1 MDYFPLFARL
11 QGTPCLIVGGG
22 AVALRKARQLL
33 RANAAVTVVAPAF
46 DAAVT
51 ELAAAGKLRLQQR
64 DFTADCLDSVVFV
77 VAATDDQQVNAAV
90 AAAAAQAR
98 VLCNVVDDR
107 ERSTAILPAVVD
119 RSPVLIAVSSS
130 GAAPVLATRL
140 RQQLETEIAP
150 RTADL
155 ARFMGKWRDAVR
167 RRFGSIDERRRFWQ
181 SMLDSDIAAMLLDGD
196 AATAEQIF
204 AERLQAPLPAEQQA
218 GIGLI
223 VGAGP
228 GDPELLTLKAVRAL
242 NTADVVLYDRLV
254 NPEVLDYA
262 RKDAEFIYVGKQAGK
277 ASTPQAEINALLVRL
292 VSQGKRVCRLKG
304 GDPLI
309 FGRGGEELAA
319 LVGAGLRW
327 QIIPGITAASGCAA
341 AAGIPLTHRQVARS
355 LTYTTA
361 QTNDGSEPDW
371 QALAGAGQT
380 AVFYMPVSRLES
392 ICQALIA
399 AGRAADCPVALI
411 ENGSRVNQRT
421 LRATLNDLP
430 QLAQDQQ
437 IGSPALLIVGEVAGH
452 EWPHAA

>member
-1 MDYFPLFARL
+1 MDYFPIFARL
-11 QGTPCLIVGGG
+11 QGKPCLIVGGG

-33 RANAAVTVVAPAF
+33 RASAEVTVVAPAF
-46 DAAVT
+46 DAT
-51 ELAAAGKLRLQQR
+51 IKKLAAAGKLHLQQR
-64 DFTADCLDSVVFV
+64 DFAADCLDNVVFV
-77 VAATDDQQVNAAV
+77 VAATDDQHVNAAV
-90 AAAAAQAR
+90 AEAAAQAR

-140 RQQLETEIAP
+140 RQQLEIEIAP

-254 NPEVLDYA
+254 NPEILDYA

-277 ASTPQAEINALLVRL
+277 ASTPQTEINALLVRL

-304 GDPLI
+304 GDPLV

-411 ENGSRVNQRT
+411 ENGSRTNQRT
-421 LRATLNDLP
+421 LRATLTDLP
-430 QLAQDQQ
+430 QLAKDQQ